1 MESKFDPTAVYTVF
15 IKCRGGDILPEYL
28 LAPKFFGF
36 DFRWNEIKFIAKE
49 ISDITKD
56 YKDLKVTIQFTVQNR
71 KLEMMVVPT
80 ASSLIIKA
88 LNEPQRDRKK
98 VKNVRHNGTITFDD
112 VIDIARLLQPRS
124 MSRQLVGTVKSV
136 LGTCNSV
143 GCLIDGKSPR
153 QVINA
158 INEGTLAVP
167 SDKITATV

>member
-1 MESKFDPTAVYTVF
+1 MICTKFQVVYCF
-15 IKCRGGDILPEYL
+15 GD
-28 LAPKFFGF
+28 KRF
-36 DFRWNEIKFIAKE
+36 
-49 ISDITKD
+49 
-56 YKDLKVTIQFTVQNR
+56 
-71 KLEMMVVPT
+71 
-80 ASSLIIKA
+80 
-88 LNEPQRDRKK
+88 
-98 VKNVRHNGTITFDD
+98 RHNGTITFDD

>member
-1 MESKFDPTAVYTVF
+1 
-15 IKCRGGDILPEYL
+15 
-28 LAPKFFGF
+28 
-36 DFRWNEIKFIAKE
+36 
-49 ISDITKD
+49 
-56 YKDLKVTIQFTVQNR
+56 
-71 KLEMMVVPT
+71 MMVVPT

-143 GCLIDGKSPR
+143 GCLIDGKTPR

-158 INEGTLAVP
+158 INECTLAVP
-167 SDKITATV
+167 SE